1 MVWRGSRRYGLVIG
15 LIFTTVRHI
24 AREYKGIVCRGSPVP
39 LCKGTGTKQLK
50 VDYFDCATCV
60 LQFADSLLYTIHVW
74 VRLCTHFEPAKVITF
89 ASCLTFL

>member
-1 MVWRGSRRYGLVIG
+1 MVWRGSRRYGLVTG

-50 VDYFDCATCV
+50 VDYFACATCV
-60 LQFADSLLYTIHVW
+60 LQIADSGLRGADNATD
-74 VRLCTHFEPAKVITF
+74 
-89 ASCLTFL
+89 

>member
-1 MVWRGSRRYGLVIG
+1 MVWRGSRRYGLVTH

-50 VDYFDCATCV
+50 VDYFACATCV
-60 LQFADSLLYTIHVW
+60 LQTADSGLVESP
-74 VRLCTHFEPAKVITF
+74 VRVPLQDDRWTVRNG
-89 ASCLTFL
+89 AS